1 MMVFTTPLSK
11 LATILFLFGGG
22 GDVYQ
27 VVFFFFQSEKLIN

>member
-1 MMVFTTPLSK
+1 MVFTTPLST

-27 VVFFFFQSEKLIN
+27 VVFFFSI